1 MLVFAGEVDINTNI
15 VNDLDV
21 DLLETFCQPGLIDL
35 LLHRI
40 EVQCENLVLSCDRT
54 PEVEKFAKWV
64 LLEPSEGDSLLVRLL
79 DVLVHTLAV
88 VRHREKLRYLS
99 AAPDRQNFLAD
110 DWFGSLLAPGVDLVL
125 RHDLVLELTS
135 DALKAAFQ
143 ASSLQTIGSNSDQV
157 H

>member
-1 MLVFAGEVDINTNI
+1 MFAGEVDINTNI

-21 DLLETFCQPGLIDL
+21 DLFETFCQPGLIDL

-40 EVQCENLVLSCDRT
+40 EVQCENLVLGSDRT

-110 DWFGSLLAPGVDLVL
+110 DWL
-125 RHDLVLELTS
+125 
-135 DALKAAFQ
+135 
-143 ASSLQTIGSNSDQV
+143 
-157 H
+157 